1 MTGVYN
7 IYKAVTD
14 YCDKDDIVTLAD
26 GDDELLGVNI
36 FKVFNSLYTKKN
48 LDVLYS
54 NFIVNDKKQAYMKR
68 GWSSGYTEEEKKLM
82 KYREGET
89 RMFPLRS
96 FKASTFLK
104 IRVADLKDNKGG
116 WFRSAYDQ
124 CIMPQLLEL
133 SCGKN
138 EYIE

>member
-1 MTGVYN
+1 MTTVYS

-14 YCDKDDIVTLAD
+14 YCDNDDIVILVD

-36 FKVFNSLYTKKN
+36 FKVFNSVYTKKN

-54 NFIVNDKKQAYMKR
+54 NLIVNEKNADLKR
-68 GWSSGYTEEEKKLM
+68 GFSSAYTEEEKKLM
-82 KYREGET
+82 KYREGDT

-96 FKASTFLK
+96 FKVSTFLK
-104 IRVADLKDNKGG
+104 IRVNDLKDDKGD
-116 WFRSAYDQ
+116 WFRCAYDQ